1 MAKFAKNKKDE
12 VVEEV
17 EVAVEEVVVAEPEKV
32 EEVKPAVVVKPAKK
46 ANKPQTL
53 ASFLY

>member
-17 EVAVEEVVVAEPEKV
+17 EVAV